1 MKTVS
6 FVGQRMTAGVFLWLM
21 MGLLIVSCIHSGVA
35 QQEGEVVDIGDRNQ
49 VFIDGRYMDSTE
61 GCRIVVCPPRKTY
74 EKCLEGLQSAYVTI
88 LPVDG
93 TFRGFHALT
102 KDGANW
108 RRVGSGTAPEPDD
121 VLGLKNGVSVPFV
134 DPTAPPEE
142 RYKLFNPFSG
152 NKISVSSDG
161 AKWELL
167 HQGIFSGT
175 ALYPRGMDSQNVC
188 FYDTRL
194 GKYVAYVRVN
204 NAYPAPPERQAYF
217 AQLSKKKYR
226 REDMYSMR
234 AIGRSVTD
242 DLSSFPMPEVVF
254 EFDEKDAHFGG
265 VGVVDF
271 YIPGV
276 VQYPYA
282 QDSYFL
288 FTEPYLHYQDWFLAD
303 DLTIYPRS
311 GADTLNTGPLD
322 IGLAASRDGINW
334 HRYERK
340 PWIPLGPEGSFD
352 SKHMYM
358 CLGIYLSGD
367 EIWMYYVGYDTL
379 HGDVKGVQHTA
390 TLSRVVLLKDRFT
403 AVEADYT
410 GGEFTTC
417 PVQFEGESLHI
428 NIETSALGLAR
439 VEIQDADG
447 TPIEGFSLDDCDRI
461 HTANTVDRVVTWRRG
476 ESDVSA
482 LAGQPVR
489 LRFELQFGA
498 KLYSFRFGVG

>member
-6 FVGQRMTAGVFLWLM
+6 FVGERMTACMFLWLM
-21 MGLLIVSCIHSGVA
+21 MGLLIVSCTDTGIA
-35 QQEGEVVDIGDRNQ
+35 QQGGEIVDIGDRNQ

-61 GCRIVVCPPRKTY
+61 GCRIVLCPPRKTY
-74 EKCLEGLQSAYVTI
+74 EQCLSGWLHTYVTI
-88 LPVDG
+88 FPVDG

-102 KDGANW
+102 KDGVNW
-108 RRVGSGTAPEPDD
+108 RRVAPGTAPEPDD
-121 VLGLKNGVSVPFV
+121 LLGLYNGDRLPFV

-142 RYKLFNPFSG
+142 RYKLFDG
-152 NKISVSSDG
+152 LRNKISVSSDG
-161 AKWELL
+161 AKWELM
-167 HQGIFSGT
+167 HQGIFPGG
-175 ALYPRGMDSQNVC
+175 ALYPRGMDSHNKC

-194 GKYVAYVRVN
+194 DKYVAYVRVN
-204 NAYPAPPERQAYF
+204 KAYPAPPERRDYF
-217 AQLSKKKYR
+217 AGWAKRLGQ
-226 REDMYSMR
+226 EDTYFMR
-234 AIGRSVTD
+234 TIGRSVTD

-254 EFDEKDAHFGG
+254 EFDEKDPQFGG
-265 VGVVDF
+265 VSVMDV
-271 YIPGV
+271 YMPEV

-282 QDSYFL
+282 EDAYYL
-288 FTEPYLHYQDWFLAD
+288 FNSRYLHYEDWYLAD
-303 DLTIYPRS
+303 DLS
-311 GADTLNTGPLD
+311 GYGRHSVGSLNAGTLD
-322 IGLAASRDGINW
+322 IALAASRDGTNW

-352 SKHMYM
+352 SKRVYM
-358 CLGIYLSGD
+358 CAGMFSHGD
-367 EIWMYYVGYDTL
+367 EIWMYYIGYDAL
-379 HGDVKGVQHTA
+379 HGDFKGVQRTP

-410 GGEFTTC
+410 GGKFTTC
-417 PVQFEGESLHI
+417 PVQFEGEALHL

-447 TPIEGFSLDDCDRI
+447 TPIEGYTLDDCDRV

-482 LAGQPVR
+482 LAGQPIR

-498 KLYSFRFGVG
+498 KLHAFRFGER